1 MDKIL
6 VLDFGGQ
13 YNQLIARRVRSEHV
27 YAEIKPYNKIT
38 PDEIKEIGYKGV
50 IFTGGP
56 NSVYDLSSPHYDK
69 AILDLGIPVLGICYG
84 DQLMAYMA
92 GGEITSAENSSEY
105 GKTTVFTEDNILF
118 KDVPAESICWMSHT
132 DYIKTAP
139 QGFAT
144 IAHTDKCPCAAM
156 CDESRKLYGVQFHPE
171 VTHTDYGKQMLHNFI
186 FEICKCSA
194 DWKMEN
200 FVETSIEKYKK
211 ELAGKKVLLALS
223 GGVDSSV
230 AAVLFAFAGC
240 KNLKEIVL
248 PASVKYIEERAFA
261 DCKALKKLVL
271 PDGIESIGKE
281 AFLRCAKLTNAGLKG
296 STKKGYS
303 FEFPWQTEIP
313 ENAFSGMNKLQKVV
327 LPETIVSIGKGAF
340 KGCKALTEINLP
352 ENVKCD
358 KKAFKDCT
366 KLSI

>member
-1 MDKIL
+1 MDMRIFRPL
-6 VLDFGGQ
+6 PLNLLMCFPAISEPHQVTNYINF
-13 YNQLIARRVRSEHV
+13 LIKR
-27 YAEIKPYNKIT
+27 
-38 PDEIKEIGYKGV
+38 
-50 IFTGGP
+50 
-56 NSVYDLSSPHYDK
+56 
-69 AILDLGIPVLGICYG
+69 GIPWFFALILPLLLQDV
-84 DQLMAYMA
+84 QQ
-92 GGEITSAENSSEY
+92 
-105 GKTTVFTEDNILF
+105 NILWRSKF
-118 KDVPAESICWMSHT
+118 LSVSAITEIPSAI
-132 DYIKTAP
+132 
-139 QGFAT
+139 QT
-144 IAHTDKCPCAAM
+144 IG
-156 CDESRKLYGVQFHPE
+156 S
-171 VTHTDYGKQMLHNFI
+171 
-186 FEICKCSA
+186 
-194 DWKMEN
+194 
-200 FVETSIEKYKK
+200 
-211 ELAGKKVLLALS
+211 
-223 GGVDSSV
+223 
-230 AAVLFAFAGC
+230 FAFAGC

-327 LPETIVSIGKGAF
+327 LPETIVYIGKGAF